1 MANRNSKAGEFADG
15 SKEAI
20 GNLPELNTGT
30 NTNSRVLVTEADT
43 DNTAKFYNEHKE
55 AARPLTPEIAYALT
69 RRNFWYLLCQTWWIS
84 FLIHLDEST
93 LSQASTMGIFDD
105 VNMTKKQYNDLFVL
119 YYTGYLV
126 GLWPG
131 AWIAQRVG
139 HKHFITGSLFIWA
152 LLVGVHPAVK
162 TGQQLMAVRFL
173 LGLTASQIIPSTT
186 VLHQSFF
193 PPKSSPWVQLLWWS
207 AGSVA
212 NVLLTM
218 VAYKLI
224 IDEGNGVLVAGIASW
239 KWMNIMCAI
248 ITFVIFA
255 PLVIFL
261 PNSPVDAKWL
271 NTEQKVHTIAVIR
284 DTHSGIANSSFKWSQ
299 VQECFADIKS
309 WMFFFHMFW
318 NEIPNNTSQQL
329 PLIIVGFGFTP
340 AESALLNIAK
350 PLWGSVLVLITAAM
364 MYGTKLGTG
373 YVCAISYLP
382 CTIGGII
389 ELTAPWSNKVAL
401 VVGTQISSFKPSYLL
416 GLTWAGTT
424 TTGYTKKMCLMTT
437 CVIAAAASNMIAP
450 EFWQEKYQPRYRLPW
465 AFMTAA
471 WVICP
476 LMCLLIRFYLKREND
491 RRDKLMAEQQSAESE
506 ADKELLAIFG
516 EDHEV
521 LKIHEADLDLTD
533 RENLKFRYPL

>member
-119 YYTGYLV
+119 YYTGYL
-126 GLWPG
+126 
-131 AWIAQRVG
+131 
-139 HKHFITGSLFIWA
+139 HFITGSLFIWA

-329 PLIIVGFGFTP
+329 PLII
-340 AESALLNIAK
+340 